1 MSNVYGAAF
10 SNTIP
15 STYPSLAP
23 TFITFKKM
31 ADGSDLGKPAI
42 TQLSTTGIYQF
53 TYSASFSVYFL
64 LDAITVNSTADRY
77 VYGILDPIQRVDQQL
92 AEHTVTFSAF
102 NSSLIALGTTSVA
115 LGTTGVAL
123 GTTAVALGTT
133 AVALGTSAVALGTTA
148 VAIGTT
154 ILAGLGSG
162 LSLSSDILL
171 RIGTTGSVF
180 GTNLAEPVDL
190 YGYMKR
196 IQEFLEGDKSFTK
209 TTGVW
214 AVSSRGG
221 SLLASKIMTNTST
234 VVTSD

>member
-31 ADGSDLGKPAI
+31 SDGSDLSKPSI

-53 TYSASFSVYFL
+53 TYTPSFSVYFL

-92 AEHTVTFSAF
+92 AEHTSVFVGY
-102 NSSLIALGTTSVA
+102 NSSLVAIGNTAIALGTTA
-115 LGTTGVAL
+115 I
-123 GTTAVALGTT
+123 
-133 AVALGTSAVALGTTA
+133 
-148 VAIGTT
+148 AIGTT
-154 ILAGLGSG
+154 GIAIGTSIYAGLGAG
-162 LSLSSDILL
+162 LSLTSDVLL
-171 RIGTTGSVF
+171 RIGTTGSIF
-180 GTNLAEPVDL
+180 GTNLVEPVDL

-196 IQEFLEGDKSFTK
+196 IQEFLEGDKTFTK

-221 SLLASKIMTNTST
+221 SLLASKAMTNTST
-234 VVTSD
+234 VVSSD